1 MNKYLTFAGQ
11 QPVYLGDIDFMQT
24 AVGQAFANLL
34 QHITGRSDAN
44 GILSGCEISFAL
56 NTVSWTDGVVA
67 LGGEILPISAGL
79 LIFTPGD
86 DLYFD
91 IVSTT
96 SGGRTFGDG
105 NSHDCFETR
114 VATITNVATSFPLSD
129 VPRIKSRT
137 VPEADVFSFDG
148 VTNLYDRYAKL
159 VYAGGAFHLMLR
171 IKAPNASVT
180 NLFSGTVS
188 NLPQELLDKFSANN
202 APYSVGAIVKPVLP
216 VQASAVEFAS
226 ISWTVNGS
234 DLEVSVDLGSAVTM
248 NQDFE
253 ISQILPIF

>member
-67 LGGEILPISAGL
+67 LDGEILPISAGL
-79 LIFTPGD
+79 LVITPGD

-96 SGGRTFGDG
+96 SGSRTFGDG
-105 NSHDCFETR
+105 DSHDCFESR
-114 VATITNVATSFPLSD
+114 EATITNVATSFPRSD
-129 VPRIKSRT
+129 VPRIKSHT

-159 VYAGGAFHLMLR
+159 VFAGGAFFLMLR
-171 IKAPNASVT
+171 IKAPNASVS

-188 NLPQELLDKFSANN
+188 NLPQELLDKFTVAS
-202 APYSVGAIVKPVLP
+202 APYEVSTVVKRAGAATLASVDN
-216 VQASAVEFAS
+216 AV
-226 ISWTVNGS
+226 ISWTVSGS
-234 DLEVSVDLGSAVTM
+234 DLEVSVDLDEARLV
-248 NQDFE
+248 NQDTE

>member
-1 MNKYLTFAGQ
+1 MNKYLTFAGK

-34 QHITGRSDAN
+34 QHITGRSDSN
-44 GILSGCEISFAL
+44 GILAGCEISSYL
-56 NTVSWTDGVVA
+56 NTVTWTDGVVS

-79 LIFTPGD
+79 LVVTPGD

-159 VYAGGAFHLMLR
+159 AYAGGAFIFMLR
-171 IKAPNASVT
+171 AKSPDAAVS
-180 NLFSGTVS
+180 NLFTGTVS
-188 NLPQELLDKFSANN
+188 NLPQELLDKFSAPN
-202 APYSVGAIVKPVLP
+202 APTQISAIFKT
-216 VQASAVEFAS
+216 VQPMTFSSSEYVTV
-226 ISWTVNGS
+226 SWTVVGTT
-234 DLEVSVDLGSAVTM
+234 LEVSVDLASATLI
-248 NQDFE
+248 QRDFE
-253 ISQILPIF
+253 INCILPIF